1 MSYETKNIE
10 KIENAEKKKSSKVL
24 LVVIL
29 TLVLAGATAAGIY
42 FIWRSAGYL
51 TTDNARVTT
60 TQFNVIPSIPGRLE
74 RFNLHEGQYV
84 SQNDIIGWVEGGETM
99 RAPFDGLV
107 IDTSARQGQ
116 QVSPHERIAVIAD
129 VNNIHIEAQIEETDI
144 GRIQRGQRAYVTID
158 TFGNEQFVGYIS
170 EIGRITAAE
179 LSGQAIFFN
188 TGGTFTRVVHLIPIE
203 ITLEGDINLD
213 SFIGVNARVRIPLR

>member
-1 MSYETKNIE
+1 MSDETKNIE
-10 KIENAEKKKSSKVL
+10 PAEKKKSRKVF

-29 TLVLAGATAAGIY
+29 TLVLAGATALGIY
-42 FIWRSAGYL
+42 FIWSNAGYL
-51 TTDNARVTT
+51 STDNARVTT
-60 TQFNVIPSIPGRLE
+60 TQFNVVASTPGRLE
-74 RFNLHEGQYV
+74 RFNLHDGLYV

-99 RAPFDGLV
+99 RVPFDGIV

-129 VNNIHIEAQIEETDI
+129 INNIHIEANIEETDI

-170 EIGRITAAE
+170 DIGRITAAE
-179 LSGQAIFFN
+179 LSGQTMFFN

-203 ITLEGDINLD
+203 ITLEGDVFLD
-213 SFIGVNARVRIPLR
+213 NVIGVNARVRIPLR

>member
-1 MSYETKNIE
+1 MSDETKNIE
-10 KIENAEKKKSSKVL
+10 NAETPEKKKGSKVL

-29 TLVLAGATAAGIY
+29 TLALAGATAAGIY

-60 TQFNVIPSIPGRLE
+60 TQFNVIPPISGRLE
-74 RFNLHEGQYV
+74 RFNLHEGLYV

-99 RAPFDGLV
+99 RVPFDGIV
-107 IDTSARQGQ
+107 IDTSVRQGQ
-116 QVSPHERIAVIAD
+116 QVSSHERIAVIAD

-179 LSGQAIFFN
+179 LSGQAMFFN
-188 TGGTFTRVVHLIPIE
+188 TGGNFTRVVHLIPIE
-203 ITLEGDINLD
+203 ITLEGDMDLD
-213 SFIGVNARVRIPLR
+213 NFIGVNARVRIPLR